1 MFRVPVDGDN
11 PTFDDTFKVGF
22 GKWLTSS
29 AAERKEWARRRNA
42 AARLAASRQRQ
53 RADDWA
59 ARTQAEAR
67 ARMDAAKGQMRQA
80 EADYHER
87 VQQIDA
93 ERDRKLAEL
102 DARRDEARQQYAEQ
116 RPAEQPVEAQD
127 AGTVSFGKFIL
138 DGDHIQRGMFDRR
151 PVAGVTATL
160 GELQRKKGRKAVTA
174 ARVLTGSLA
183 ATAGALGRIGAKT
196 LTITGPGF
204 EWTAE
209 VPAHKVDQAVAFAE
223 RVNTAARGA

>member
-1 MFRVPVDGDN
+1 MFRVPANPDA
-11 PTFDDTFKVGF
+11 PTFDDTFTVGF

-67 ARMDAAKGQMRQA
+67 ARMDAAKGQMRRA
-80 EADYHER
+80 EADYQER

-138 DGDHIQRGMFDRR
+138 DRDHIQRGMFDRR
-151 PVAGVTATL
+151 PVAGVTATVGDL
-160 GELQRKKGRKAVTA
+160 ERTKTRKAMAA
-174 ARVLTGSLA
+174 ARVLTGSIA
-183 ATAGALGRIGAKT
+183 ATADALGRIGARQ
-196 LTITGPGF
+196 LTITGPDF

-209 VPAHKVDQAVAFAE
+209 VPSHKVAEAQAFADQ
-223 RVNTAARGA
+223 VNAAAQQ

>member
-1 MFRVPVDGDN
+1 MDRFAE
-11 PTFDDTFKVGF
+11 KI
-22 GKWLTSS
+22 
-29 AAERKEWARRRNA
+29 AAAKARRD
-42 AARLAASRQRQ
+42 AAR
-53 RADDWA
+53 
-59 ARTQAEAR
+59 E
-67 ARMDAAKGQMRQA
+67 QMRQVK
-80 EADYHER
+80 ADYHER

-93 ERDRKLAEL
+93 ERDRKLAAL
-102 DARRDEARQQYAEQ
+102 DARRDEARQQYTDQ
-116 RPAEQPVEAQD
+116 RPAEQSVEAQD

-160 GELQRKKGRKAVTA
+160 GDLQRKKGRKAVTA

-209 VPAHKVDQAVAFAE
+209 VPSHKVAEAQAFADQ
-223 RVNTAARGA
+223 VNAAAQQ